1 MFHYVQHD
9 VLQPYPH
16 YYFGENMKIIYAG
29 TPEFAVEPLKKI
41 LQMHNIQ
48 VVGVV
53 TQEDKPQ
60 GRKGILTPPP
70 VKVEAEKYNIPV
82 LQYPKIKER
91 VADLRAL
98 GADMMVTCAYGQILT
113 QEVLDCFPKGVYN
126 IHAGLLPKYR
136 GASPIQSCILAGE
149 TQTGVTII
157 KTERGL
163 DTGDILRM
171 QTLDILQSET
181 YGQLSERLS
190 LLGAELIV
198 TAIEEVRNG
207 TATLTP
213 QGEENV
219 NVVRKITKEQAQI
232 DFSKSAKE
240 IVNLVRAMNP
250 APVAFTTLENN
261 KINVWEAEK
270 AVLTDEENAYMQKA
284 EIGEILSDKAK
295 RGLLVKC
302 GDGAVKLVKVQPSG
316 GKIMNGGDLI
326 NGRKAQKGQVFSC

>member
-1 MFHYVQHD
+1 
-9 VLQPYPH
+9 
-16 YYFGENMKIIYAG
+16 
-29 TPEFAVEPLKKI
+29 
-41 LQMHNIQ
+41 
-48 VVGVV
+48 
-53 TQEDKPQ
+53 
-60 GRKGILTPPP
+60 
-70 VKVEAEKYNIPV
+70 
-82 LQYPKIKER
+82 
-91 VADLRAL
+91 
-98 GADMMVTCAYGQILT
+98 
-113 QEVLDCFPKGVYN
+113 LDCFPKGVYN

-149 TQTGVTII
+149 TQTGVCII
-157 KTERGL
+157 KTELGL

-171 QTLDILQSET
+171 QTLDILQNET
-181 YGQLSERLS
+181 YGQLSTRLS

-198 TAIEEVRNG
+198 TAIEDVRNG

-219 NVVRKITKEQAQI
+219 NVVRKITKEQAQM
-232 DFSKSAKE
+232 DFGKSAIE

-270 AVLTDEENAYMQKA
+270 AVLTDEENAYMQTAK
-284 EIGEILSDKAK
+284 IGEILSDKAK